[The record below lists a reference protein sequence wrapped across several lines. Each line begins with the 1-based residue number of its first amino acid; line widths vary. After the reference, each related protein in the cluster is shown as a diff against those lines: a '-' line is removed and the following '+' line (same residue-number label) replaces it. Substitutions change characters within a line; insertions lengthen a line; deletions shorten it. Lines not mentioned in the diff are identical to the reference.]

1 MSSSSTEDLYS
12 QALTCINNN
21 NYSEAEIILDRIL
34 QRVEEEFGPDHA
46 DTAQC
51 LMMFGMVL
59 QKGGKLAE
67 AETKLRRC
75 LEIRRELF
83 GEDSSV
89 FGITL
94 NVLAS
99 VVTAQGGDKLP
110 EAARL
115 CEECVDHAERILGH
129 VHANTANAYLQLGY
143 TQVQAGKFG
152 EAEEALRECVEIR
165 TRVFGR
171 NHPETI
177 KALGMYVEVLRKLSR
192 FEEAHELE
200 K

>member
-21 NYSEAEIILDRIL
+21 NYSEAEIILDKIL
-34 QRVEEEFGPDHA
+34 KRVEEEFGPDHA

-51 LMMFGMVL
+51 LMMFGM
-59 QKGGKLAE
+59 
-67 AETKLRRC
+67 
-75 LEIRRELF
+75 
-83 GEDSSV
+83 
-89 FGITL
+89 
-94 NVLAS
+94 VLAS

-143 TQVQAGKFG
+143 TQVQAGKIG
-152 EAEEALRECVEIR
+152 EAEEALRW
-165 TRVFGR
+165 
-171 NHPETI
+171 
-177 KALGMYVEVLRKLSR
+177 K
-192 FEEAHELE
+192 
-200 K
+200 